1 MDFYLILSEA
11 LLMWLFKSFQATM
24 PGAESL
30 TDAQEN
36 WGWRYAVSVRY
47 YNIYVFFFCPVF
59 NRIMQKY

>member
-36 WGWRYAVSVRY
+36 WG
-47 YNIYVFFFCPVF
+47 
-59 NRIMQKY
+59 